1 MILPVALLLLF
12 TTQPG
17 CQDLTSCRQQA
28 EAARTA
34 GDFEAFH
41 DLAWAAYGKGRQNDP
56 ELMLLVARAQSLS
69 GRPGDALVMLERIA
83 ALGAPTDAATSDDFA
98 RVRAL
103 PRWPEVASK
112 FTAPAG
118 KGPAPPVKEPEAPA
132 KASTPPEKEPESPAK
147 KPDVPAKEPKSPAKK
162 LDAPAKKPDVP
173 AEKPDTPGKEPDA
186 PGKGSEPPAK
196 EVRPP
201 AKDAPLSF
209 STVLTPG
216 ALAYDAVSKR
226 FVIAD
231 RRARRVAIIDEHTG
245 QVSTLVGEQGG
256 LGEIGGMAIDPQKG
270 DLWLVSTGDDDAPA
284 LHRVQLISGRVVSS
298 VPLKRTADPVALAFV
313 RGAGLVLADA
323 RGVVWKV
330 DGRGSADRLGALEYV
345 PEAFASDAS
354 GRLYISGGAARIGR
368 YAVSSSLKRIDTLEL
383 TEAIPG
389 GVPFAVVAGRLH
401 FVVPADGRF
410 ELRSLPVK

>member
-12 TTQPG
+12 TIQPG
-17 CQDLTSCRQQA
+17 CQDVSSCRQQA

-41 DLAWAAYGKGRQNDP
+41 DLAWAAYGKGRQTDP

-112 FTAPAG
+112 FTVPAAADPGRPAKESAP
-118 KGPAPPVKEPEAPA
+118 PA
-132 KASTPPEKEPESPAK
+132 KAPDAPPKEHTPPAKKPEVTEK
-147 KPDVPAKEPKSPAKK
+147 KPDVPAKAPEPPAK
-162 LDAPAKKPDVP
+162 ASEPPV
-173 AEKPDTPGKEPDA
+173 KEP
-186 PGKGSEPPAK
+186 EPPAK
-196 EVRPP
+196 EARPS
-201 AKDAPLSF
+201 ATDAPLSF
-209 STVLTPG
+209 TTVLTPG

-256 LGEIGGMAIDPQKG
+256 LGDIGGMAIDPQQG

-313 RGAGLVLADA
+313 RGAGLVLADV
-323 RGVVWKV
+323 RGTVWKV

-368 YAVSSSLKRIDTLEL
+368 YAVSSSLRRIDTLEL
-383 TEAIPG
+383 TDAIPG
-389 GVPFAVVAGRLH
+389 GAPFAVVAGRLH

>member
-17 CQDLTSCRQQA
+17 CQDLSSCRQQA

-41 DLAWAAYGKGRQNDP
+41 DLAWAAYGKGRQTDP

-112 FTAPAG
+112 FTVPAAADPGLPAKESATPAKAPV
-118 KGPAPPVKEPEAPA
+118 APP
-132 KASTPPEKEPESPAK
+132 KASTPPAK
-147 KPDVPAKEPKSPAKK
+147 KPEVAAKK
-162 LDAPAKKPDVP
+162 PDAPAKK
-173 AEKPDTPGKEPDA
+173 AEVTEKKP
-186 PGKGSEPPAK
+186 EPPAK
-196 EVRPP
+196 APEPP
-201 AKDAPLSF
+201 AKDAPLTF
-209 STVLTPG
+209 TTVLTPG

-226 FVIAD
+226 FLIAD
-231 RRARRVAIIDEHTG
+231 RRARRVAVIDEHTG

-256 LGEIGGMAIDPQKG
+256 LGDIGGMAIDPQQG

-313 RGAGLVLADA
+313 RGAGLVLADV
-323 RGVVWKV
+323 RGTVWKV

-345 PEAFASDAS
+345 PEAFASDGS

-383 TEAIPG
+383 TDAIPG

>member
-17 CQDLTSCRQQA
+17 CQDLSSCRQQA

-41 DLAWAAYGKGRQNDP
+41 DLAWAAYGKGRQTDP

-112 FTAPAG
+112 FTVPAAADPGLPAKESATPAKAPA
-118 KGPAPPVKEPEAPA
+118 APP
-132 KASTPPEKEPESPAK
+132 KASTPPAK
-147 KPDVPAKEPKSPAKK
+147 KPEVAAKK
-162 LDAPAKKPDVP
+162 PDAPAKK
-173 AEKPDTPGKEPDA
+173 AEVTEKKP
-186 PGKGSEPPAK
+186 EPPAK
-196 EVRPP
+196 APEPP
-201 AKDAPLSF
+201 AKDAPLTF
-209 STVLTPG
+209 TTVLTPG

-226 FVIAD
+226 FLIAD
-231 RRARRVAIIDEHTG
+231 RRARRVAVIDEHTG

-256 LGEIGGMAIDPQKG
+256 LGDIGGMAIDPQQG

-313 RGAGLVLADA
+313 RGAGLVLADV
-323 RGVVWKV
+323 RGTVWKV

-383 TEAIPG
+383 TDAIPG

>member
-1 MILPVALLLLF
+1 MILPVALLLLC
-12 TTQPG
+12 TTQPV
-17 CQDLTSCRQQA
+17 CHDQSSCRQQA

-112 FTAPAG
+112 FIVPAE
-118 KGPAPPVKEPEAPA
+118 KEPAPPEKEREAPA
-132 KASTPPEKEPESPAK
+132 KESKPPAKESKAPAKEPKPPAK
-147 KPDVPAKEPKSPAKK
+147 KPDAPAKAPGPPAKEP
-162 LDAPAKKPDVP
+162 
-173 AEKPDTPGKEPDA
+173 
-186 PGKGSEPPAK
+186 EPPAK
-196 EVRPP
+196 EPEPPVKAKPPVKEGRPS

-209 STVLTPG
+209 TTVLTPG

-245 QVSTLVGEQGG
+245 QVSTLVGERGG
-256 LGEIGGMAIDPQKG
+256 LGDIGGMAIDPQQG
-270 DLWLVSTGDDDAPA
+270 DLWLVSTGEDGAPA

-323 RGVVWKV
+323 RGDVWKV
-330 DGRGSADRLGALEYV
+330 DGRGAADRLGALEYV

-368 YAVSSSLKRIDTLEL
+368 YRVSSSLRRIDTLEL

>member
-17 CQDLTSCRQQA
+17 CQDLSSCRQQA

-41 DLAWAAYGKGRQNDP
+41 DLAWAAYGKGRQTDP

-112 FTAPAG
+112 FTVPAAADPGLPAKESATPAKAPV
-118 KGPAPPVKEPEAPA
+118 APP
-132 KASTPPEKEPESPAK
+132 KASTPPAK
-147 KPDVPAKEPKSPAKK
+147 KPEVAAKK
-162 LDAPAKKPDVP
+162 PDAPAKK
-173 AEKPDTPGKEPDA
+173 AEVTEKKP
-186 PGKGSEPPAK
+186 EPPAK
-196 EVRPP
+196 APEPP
-201 AKDAPLSF
+201 AKDAPLTF
-209 STVLTPG
+209 TTVLTPG

-226 FVIAD
+226 FLIAD
-231 RRARRVAIIDEHTG
+231 RRARRVAVIDEHTG

-256 LGEIGGMAIDPQKG
+256 LGDIGGMAIDPQQG

-313 RGAGLVLADA
+313 RGAGLVLADV
-323 RGVVWKV
+323 RGTVWKV

-383 TEAIPG
+383 TDAIPG